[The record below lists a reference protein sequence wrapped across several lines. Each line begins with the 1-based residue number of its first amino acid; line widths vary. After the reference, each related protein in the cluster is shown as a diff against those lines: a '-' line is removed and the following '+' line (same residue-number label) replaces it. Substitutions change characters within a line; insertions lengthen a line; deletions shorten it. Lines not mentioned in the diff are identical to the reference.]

1 MGVIIL
7 LVAALA
13 AIVVWWLSKQ
23 RLMAKPWLEEGALGE
38 FPGTGASSLPAAK
51 IGLGV
56 FVAVVASLFAL
67 FLSAYVM
74 RMQLADWRPVPKP
87 TLLWINTGVLILS
100 SAGLQWAQD
109 AADRR
114 DIGGIRAGLYAGGAA
129 ALAFLL
135 GQLLAWQQ
143 LRSMGY
149 FVTTNPASSFFYLM
163 TAVHGLHLAGG
174 LAALGRT
181 ILKGR
186 AGVAIQELRSSIELC
201 AIYWHFLLVV
211 WLILFGFLLLS

>member
-1 MGVIIL
+1 VGVIIL

-38 FPGTGASSLPAAK
+38 FPGTGASSLPPAK

-114 DIGGIRAGLYAGGAA
+114 DIGGVRAGLYAGGGA

-135 GQLLAWQQ
+135 GQILAWQQ

>member
-1 MGVIIL
+1 VGVIIL
-7 LVAALA
+7 LIAALA

-38 FPGTGASSLPAAK
+38 FPGTGASSVPAAK

-56 FVAVVASLFAL
+56 FVAVVAALFAL

-74 RMQLADWRPVPKP
+74 RMQLTDWRPVPKP

-114 DIGGIRAGLYAGGAA
+114 DVRGIRAGLYAGGAA

-149 FVTTNPASSFFYLM
+149 FLATNPAASFYYLI
-163 TAVHGLHLAGG
+163 TAVHGLHLIGG

-186 AGVAIQELRSSIELC
+186 RGVEIRDLRASIELC
-201 AIYWHFLLVV
+201 TIYWHFLLVV
-211 WLILFGFLLLS
+211 WLVLFGFLLLS

>member
-1 MGVIIL
+1 VGVIIL

-13 AIVVWWLSKQ
+13 AIAVWWLSRQ

-56 FVAVVASLFAL
+56 FVAVVAALFAL

-74 RMQLADWRPVPKP
+74 RMQLTDWRPVPKP

-114 DIGGIRAGLYAGGAA
+114 NIGGVRAGLYAGGAA

-149 FVTTNPASSFFYLM
+149 FLASNPAASFYYLM
-163 TAVHGLHLAGG
+163 TAVHGLHLIGG

-186 AGVAIQELRSSIELC
+186 RGVEIRDLRASIELC
-201 AIYWHFLLVV
+201 TIYWHFLLVV
-211 WLILFGFLLLS
+211 WLVLFGFLLLS